1 MTVFSSFENF
11 ALDADIEILGPI
23 VAKWEGGY
31 VNDPLDRGG
40 ATNMGVT
47 LNTWKHYGYDKNNDG
62 KIDAED
68 IKLLTQSDFKYVLH
82 RYWDKWKADE
92 ILNQSVANI
101 LVDWYWASG
110 KWGIIIPQ
118 RDILKVVADG
128 IVGSKTITA
137 VNSMNQRE
145 LFDKIFKARVKF
157 IQDIVNNSIVKYEKE
172 IERKAT
178 EKELLE
184 HTQKKY
190 LKGWLNRL
198 NDFKYEE

>member
-1 MTVFSSFENF
+1 MAVFSPFESF

-31 VNDPLDRGG
+31 VHDPLDRGG

-47 LNTWKHYGYDKNNDG
+47 LNTWKHYGYDKNGDG
-62 KIDAED
+62 VIDEKD
-68 IKLLTQSDFKYVLH
+68 IKLLTQSDFKYVLR

-92 ILNQSVANI
+92 IINQSVANI

-128 IVGSKTITA
+128 IVGPKTITA

-157 IQDIVNNSIVKYEKE
+157 IQDIVNNSIAKYEKE
-172 IERKAT
+172 LGRKAT